1 MFDAGNDSS
10 GRRFAR
16 RLWALPLLLA
26 ATAAAAGLFLMHAPQ
41 ANATGTCNH
50 SALTPPTAPA
60 LTGTPAPSGDS
71 VTLTWN
77 AGVRS
82 DTSGPITDHIVYIY
96 KEGVIQ
102 VQANFISENRRAYT
116 EAVTGLSPTTA
127 YTAKVVAR
135 TRLGCYS
142 ALSAEQSFTTTAGG
156 L

>member
-1 MFDAGNDSS
+1 MRSPAHTFSPRAY
-10 GRRFAR
+10 
-16 RLWALPLLLA
+16 ALLIVIVAL
-26 ATAAAAGLFLMHAPQ
+26 AAAAGLFLMHAPQ
-41 ANATGTCNH
+41 ADATGTCNH

-60 LTGTPAPSGDS
+60 LTGSPVPSGDG

-77 AGVRS
+77 AGARS
-82 DTSGPITDHIVYIY
+82 ASSGPITDHIVYIY
-96 KEGVIQ
+96 KEGVVQ

-116 EAVTGLSPTTA
+116 EAVTGLSQLTA
-127 YTAKVVAR
+127 YTAKVGAR